1 MYGRGGKGQEAIQK
15 GIRLYK
21 LNYGHAGKKKKR
33 IKEELQPSLVFILS
47 FKSLGFLSGFQ
58 AVSSFL
64 ILSFIWAIAHSRE

>member
-1 MYGRGGKGQEAIQK
+1 MQEK
-15 GIRLYK
+15 
-21 LNYGHAGKKKKR
+21 NKKR

-64 ILSFIWAIAHSRE
+64 ILSFSWGIAHSRE

>member
-15 GIRLYK
+15 GKRPYK
-21 LNYGHAGKKKKR
+21 LNYGHAGEKKR
-33 IKEELQPSLVFILS
+33 IKEELQLSLVFILS

-58 AVSSFL
+58 AVSSFF